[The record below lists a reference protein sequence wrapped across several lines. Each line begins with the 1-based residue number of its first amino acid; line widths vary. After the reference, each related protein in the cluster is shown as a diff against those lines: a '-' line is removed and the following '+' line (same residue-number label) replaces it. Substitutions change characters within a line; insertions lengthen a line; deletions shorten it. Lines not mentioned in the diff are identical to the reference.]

1 MIHFISQLG
10 LKSEP
15 EPGGGEGGI
24 DFWNGGAHVTT
35 LYFLP
40 FFFPFIINLKKGLTG
55 VPVVKKR

>member
-15 EPGGGEGGI
+15 EPGGGR
-24 DFWNGGAHVTT
+24 GALTFGMGVLMLLHFIF
-35 LYFLP
+35 FLS
-40 FFFPFIINLKKGLTG
+40 FFPFIISLKKGLTG

>member
-15 EPGGGEGGI
+15 EPGGG
-24 DFWNGGAHVTT
+24 GALTFGMGVLMLLHFIF
-35 LYFLP
+35 FLS
-40 FFFPFIINLKKGLTG
+40 FFPFIISLKKGLTG